1 MLTRCICSAI
11 GGVLLGLIIN
21 STGLNPF
28 SEPLFPTQNPAVYQ
42 KMVELCGESEFKEI
56 TLSETLESK
65 YLIEVKCMNGITA
78 SAEINR

>member
-1 MLTRCICSAI
+1 MLNQVTCTVGGILI
-11 GGVLLGLIIN
+11 GVGVTLVGIDQ
-21 STGLNPF
+21 F
-28 SEPLFPTQNPAVYQ
+28 AQPLFPTQNPAVYQ

>member
-11 GGVLLGLIIN
+11 GGVLLGLVIN

-56 TLSETLESK
+56 TLSESLDDR
-65 YLIEVKCMNGITA
+65 YRIEVKCVNGIKA
-78 SAEINR
+78 SAEIIR